1 MTLAQQD
8 ERNAGHDRAAALDV
22 SVIDAVIGAAIA
34 KIASQALN
42 LASVPVAAI
51 SIAAFLG
58 SFVAH
63 WRYQTRVLAEGTGLA
78 PEFPHT
84 PAPRRG
90 RSTINPNRREV
101 IP

>member
-1 MTLAQQD
+1 MTLAQQT
-8 ERNAGHDRAAALDV
+8 ERNAGHDMAAALD
-22 SVIDAVIGAAIA
+22 GG
-34 KIASQALN
+34 ASQALTLTCVP
-42 LASVPVAAI
+42 LAVI
-51 SIAAFLG
+51 SIAAYLG

-63 WRYQTRVLAEGTGLA
+63 WRYQRRVLAEGTGLA

-90 RSTINPNRREV
+90 RSAINPNRREV